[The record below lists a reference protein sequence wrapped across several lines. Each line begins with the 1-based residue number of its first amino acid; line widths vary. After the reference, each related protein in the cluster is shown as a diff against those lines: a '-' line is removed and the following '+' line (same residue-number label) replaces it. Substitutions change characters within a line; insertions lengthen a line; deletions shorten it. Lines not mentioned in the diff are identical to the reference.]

1 MRNTISCALP
11 ADADRDAV
19 TASVHAMRDRVAAYV
34 PGYRLRTDPIFDEDK
49 LIIIR
54 GGRGGGDWL
63 PPYAGNLDIMTAAAV
78 QVGEELARL
87 RQAEAAGGEAGADRP
102 GARP

>member
-49 LIIIR
+49 LILFVEVE
-54 GGRGGGDWL
+54 GAGDWL

-87 RQAEAAGGEAGADRP
+87 RQAEAAGGQVRA
-102 GARP
+102 